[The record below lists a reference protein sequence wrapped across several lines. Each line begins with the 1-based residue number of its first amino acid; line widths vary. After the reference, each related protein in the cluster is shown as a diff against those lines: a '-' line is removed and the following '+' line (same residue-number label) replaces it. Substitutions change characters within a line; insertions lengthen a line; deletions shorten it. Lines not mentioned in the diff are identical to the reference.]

1 MLRKGAE
8 PSAFDYG
15 CVIDACAR
23 SGDVV
28 LVMKLFTQM
37 QERGLQPD
45 AKTFTTALMA
55 CANANQL
62 NRALSLIERMYVA
75 ELGQM
80 VP

>member
-1 MLRKGAE
+1 
-8 PSAFDYG
+8 
-15 CVIDACAR
+15 
-23 SGDVV
+23 
-28 LVMKLFTQM
+28 
-37 QERGLQPD
+37 
-45 AKTFTTALMA
+45 MA